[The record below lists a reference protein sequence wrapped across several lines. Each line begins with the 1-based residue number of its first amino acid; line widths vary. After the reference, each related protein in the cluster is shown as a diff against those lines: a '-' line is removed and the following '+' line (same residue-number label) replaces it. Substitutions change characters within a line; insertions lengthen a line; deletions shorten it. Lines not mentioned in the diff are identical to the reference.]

1 MPKTKTFCVAV
12 EGPTVDG
19 RVIERN
25 WLIEGAASYNRA
37 TYGARVNMEHIRGV
51 TADKPFKAY
60 GDVLAFSTGDVEIE
74 LAGKKQKKL
83 GLFAEIE
90 AHDDLVAM
98 TAAGQKVYTSI
109 EVQPDFAST
118 GKAYIVGLAVTDSPA
133 SLGTDILTF
142 AVQHPGVMRNGPALQ
157 AEGNV
162 FSLGHETRIEF
173 AEAVPPAADSQAGLL
188 AAATGFFKQLTG
200 SFTAPVVET
209 PAPAPTTPPTGGS
222 GAQEAAN
229 DNDPRFAIV
238 AQGMEKLTAAI
249 GKIGEGVTALRS
261 EHDALKASVEATPK
275 PGQTT
280 RSLSTGGNAAIGA
293 VDF

>member
-25 WLIEGAASYNRA
+25 WLVEGAASYNRA

-60 GDVLAFSTGDVEIE
+60 GDVLAFSTADVEIE
-74 LAGKKQKKL
+74 LGGKKQKKL

-98 TAAGQKVYTSI
+98 TGAGQKIYTSI
-109 EVQPDFAST
+109 EVQPDFAGT
-118 GKAYIVGLAVTDSPA
+118 GNAYIVGLAVTDSPA

-142 AVQHPGVMRNGPALQ
+142 AVKHPGVMRNGPALQ

-162 FSLGHETRIEF
+162 FSLGHETKIEF

-200 SFTAPVVET
+200 NFTAPVVET
-209 PAPAPTTPPTGGS
+209 PAPTPTPPTNGS
-222 GAQEAAN
+222 GAQEPAN

-238 AQGMEKLTAAI
+238 AQGMENLTAAI

-261 EHDALKASVEATPK
+261 DHDALAASVEGTSK

-280 RSLSTGGNAAIGA
+280 RSLSTGGNAAIGN

>member
-60 GDVLAFSTGDVEIE
+60 GDVLAFSTADVEIE
-74 LAGKKQKKL
+74 LGGKKQKKL

-109 EVQPDFAST
+109 EVQPEFAGT

-162 FSLGHETRIEF
+162 FSLGYETKIEF

-188 AAATGFFKQLTG
+188 AAATNFFKQLTG
-200 SFTAPVVET
+200 NVVTPPAET
-209 PAPAPTTPPTGGS
+209 PRASPTPP
-222 GAQEAAN
+222 AQQEPAN

-238 AQGMEKLTAAI
+238 AQGIEKLTAAI
-249 GKIGEGVTALRS
+249 GKIDEGVTALRS
-261 EHDALKASVEATPK
+261 DHDKLAAAVEGTSK

-280 RSLSTGGNAAIGA
+280 RSLSTGGNAAIGN